1 MVVTAPTACSC
12 RPRGLD
18 GGTLATGVCVR
29 RWVLITGLGFLKW
42 VDSFFPRA
50 AAPNTEAV
58 SCETMGQR
66 MPGGARG
73 RAGRGSGLSAC
84 ARHVT

>member
-50 AAPNTEAV
+50 AAPNEQIKHKKKAGFQNNFPWHKTKYTETYLL
-58 SCETMGQR
+58 SK
-66 MPGGARG
+66 
-73 RAGRGSGLSAC
+73 GLS
-84 ARHVT
+84 R